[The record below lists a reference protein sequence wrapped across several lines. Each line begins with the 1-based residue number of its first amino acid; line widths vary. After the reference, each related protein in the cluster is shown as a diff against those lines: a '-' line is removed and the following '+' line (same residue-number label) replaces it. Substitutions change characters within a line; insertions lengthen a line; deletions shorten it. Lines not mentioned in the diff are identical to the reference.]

1 MTTEVLK
8 EYKKKLK
15 LYEKLLELWVEV
27 YGEGTTVQ
35 GGADGPGGGTNPPPP
50 PPPPPTNP

>member
-1 MTTEVLK
+1 MTPEVLK